1 MKILA
6 INSSHRGDKGLTRFF
21 IDKIF
26 DGASTSKAECE
37 VITLAKYKINRCLS
51 CYQCQTQEY
60 HLQCVYNEKD
70 DVQTIFDKMSEADI
84 IIFATPIYLMN
95 MTGLL
100 KIFLDR
106 LYGTMD
112 IHDAR
117 LSNGLIHHHINPLIS
132 SKPFVTLVVC
142 GNLENESLK
151 SVVSYFQTYAKFME
165 SKQVGVLVR
174 NASSL
179 FDTTNNPKVAINFPK
194 IFEVC
199 SSFEKA
205 GSELATLGYIR
216 RSTQRKA
223 SQEVIRVPFFSI
235 LKKFR
240 PIKEKVVEY
249 LRESSIQPPPTNL

>member
-21 IDKIF
+21 IDKIVL
-26 DGASTSKAECE
+26 GARNSGADCE
-37 VITLAKYKINRCLS
+37 VITLVQYKINRCLS
-51 CYQCQTQEY
+51 CYKCQTQEH

-70 DVQTIFDKMSEADI
+70 DVQMIFQKMIEADI

-95 MTGLL
+95 MAGLL

-106 LYGTMD
+106 LYGTMS

-132 SKPFVTLVVC
+132 SKPFVTLVVYA
-142 GNLENESLK
+142 NLENESSK
-151 SVVSYFQTYAKFME
+151 NVVSYFRTYAKFME

-179 FDTTNNPKVAINFPK
+179 FDHENNPKLATDFPK
-194 IFEVC
+194 TLEVC
-199 SSFEKA
+199 QAFEKA
-205 GSELATLGYIR
+205 GGELATLGYIR
-216 RSTQRKA
+216 CSTQRKA
-223 SQEVIRVPFFSI
+223 NQEVIPVPFFGF
-235 LKKFR
+235 LKRFR
-240 PIKEKVVEY
+240 PIKKRVIKY
-249 LRESSIQPPPTNL
+249 LRNSSI